1 LIGHTDKVCPE
12 LFELDADDGIRNWGA
27 DLKPISQRI
36 GIAATNRWLH
46 DPIPATMPPHTH

>member
-1 LIGHTDKVCPE
+1 VCPE